1 MAVAVVRRDGE
12 SNEKVIGRWKKKT
25 QKAAI
30 VKSTRKARY
39 FGRNES
45 LTKQKESAIVRERY
59 RARRKKNRFY
69 S

>member
-25 QKAAI
+25 QKANI
-30 VKSTRKARY
+30 VKSARKARY
-39 FGRNES
+39 FTRNDS
-45 LTKQKESAIVRERY
+45 LTKQKEGAIVRERY
-59 RARRKKNRFY
+59 RAKRKKNRFY